1 MKTDGCKKS
10 FRSPASMYGRGAD
23 EWRSKRELFIHFGI
37 GLALFFGGLH
47 RYGDLDEWAFADA
60 GAIFRG
66 AVPGLFAFDDLG
78 PEWERAA
85 LGWLGGVDAAAVSL

>member
-1 MKTDGCKKS
+1 MKTDSGKKS
-10 FRSPASMYGRGAD
+10 FRSPAGA
-23 EWRSKRELFIHFGI
+23 SPVPFTNYNELFIHFGI

-47 RYGDLDEWAFADA
+47 GYCDLDERAFADA

-85 LGWLGGVDAAAVSL
+85 LGWLGGVDAAAVSF